1 METAI
6 MTVKEAAAILRISS
20 SAMYRLVREE
30 KVPYISVGKRRVIPA
45 TRFYAWLDTAVKGGQ
60 L

>member
-1 METAI
+1 MENAI

-30 KVPYISVGKRRVIPA
+30 KVPYISVGKRRVIPVG
-45 TRFYAWLDTAVKGGQ
+45 RFYAWLDTVVKGGQ